1 MVLFPLSP
9 KVNGGMTLI
18 IINVPQCFLVEA
30 CGLGRVNNWHFL
42 KLDTLQRT
50 LGQNPST
57 EGIDGQKGKGSAE
70 EIVLT
75 EGIISTEVIVSIE
88 GIVSTEGIVS
98 PEGIVST
105 EGIVLTEGI
114 ESVRRPSQ
122 IYFSL

>member
-57 EGIDGQKGKGSAE
+57 EGIDGQKVTYVNKIRYMANIE
-70 EIVLT
+70 E
-75 EGIISTEVIVSIE
+75 
-88 GIVSTEGIVS
+88 
-98 PEGIVST
+98 
-105 EGIVLTEGI
+105 
-114 ESVRRPSQ
+114 Q
-122 IYFSL
+122 YN